1 MSNPHDR
8 EAILDAFALEPSHDR
23 ITLERYLRQY
33 PELAEDLIDLS
44 SELRLANAPAPASD
58 GPVPDPGLEAAWREF
73 LACKPHGAS
82 CGETVNPFAGFKGA
96 AFAKLAKALNVPRSF
111 LTPFRDG
118 LVTASSI
125 PQAFTRRFAEATSV
139 PVETARSYFARAEP
153 ETPALA
159 FKSDVKPSHQG
170 QMTFRELVQATEMTD
185 EQRQTLL
192 RDCDADGRD

>member
-1 MSNPHDR
+1 MSDPHDR

-23 ITLERYLRQY
+23 STLERYLRRY
-33 PELAEDLIDLS
+33 PELADDLIDLS
-44 SELRLANAPAPASD
+44 SELRLANAPAHD
-58 GPVPDPGLEAAWREF
+58 GPVPDPGLEAAWQE
-73 LACKPHGAS
+73 LVACKKPQGFA
-82 CGETVNPFAGFKGA
+82 CGDTVNPFASFKGT
-96 AFAKLAKALNVPRSF
+96 AFAKLAKALDVPRSF

-125 PQAFTRRFAEATSV
+125 PQAFIQRFAEATRV
-139 PVETARSYFARAEP
+139 PVESVHRYFARAEP

-170 QMTFRELVQATEMTD
+170 QMTFRELVQSTEMND
-185 EQRQTLL
+185 EQRRLLL